1 MPQELGNA
9 VAQRLIAK
17 GAREIL
23 AGLDGLAQ

>member
-1 MPQELGNA
+1 MAQELGNA

-23 AGLDGLAQ
+23 AGLDGWSV